1 MHTHTTIFTG
11 ESLLECRL
19 QIDRFCQMDQ
29 WLLTPLGRHHRGHC
43 NNVNY
48 LISTCTYIEE
58 YMYGKSTEKWTANE
72 IQNKIESLTK
82 AVLSVPKQEWP
93 EW

>member
-1 MHTHTTIFTG
+1 MTKGTILYHSFAYNKLLDVTHAHTHTTIFTG

-43 NNVNY
+43 NNVIF

-58 YMYGKSTEKWTANE
+58 YTYGKSAEK
-72 IQNKIESLTK
+72 
-82 AVLSVPKQEWP
+82 
-93 EW
+93 